1 MKKHQWILGEDTLD
15 EFYEYKNLRKILKNY
30 VGSFSSNID
39 NIEKTCNKAGM
50 IFSSHLDCRKVNP
63 LIYVKFA
70 CLPSLFSACL
80 PSLLFGT
87 ELFTF
92 TQRLLLKLER
102 YQSWFLRHIF
112 HVPTFAPS
120 LLLLKMSGLDSVAFK
135 IASRK
140 LLFLRRLITEPVV
153 RNLSESRIESCFN
166 ANVISVGVMLSINE
180 VLVKYNPFHY
190 FES

>member
-1 MKKHQWILGEDTLD
+1 MSSTSTS
-15 EFYEYKNLRKILKNY
+15 LRKILKNY
-30 VGSFSSNID
+30 IGSFSSNVDD

-50 IFSSHLDCRKVNP
+50 IFSSHLDRRKVNP

-70 CLPSLFSACL
+70 CLPSL
-80 PSLLFGT
+80 LFGT

-92 TQRLLLKLER
+92 TPGLLMKLER

-120 LLLLKMSGLDSVAFK
+120 LLLLKMSGLGSVAFE

-140 LLFLRRLITEPVV
+140 LLFLRRLISEPAV
-153 RNLSESRIESCFN
+153 RNLSESRIKSCFN
-166 ANVISVGVMLSINE
+166 ANVISVGVMLSISE
-180 VLVKYNPFHY
+180 VLVKYNLFHY